1 MKEIIS
7 FKLTL
12 IQRMNSD
19 VAARDIQI
27 NGQLNK
33 VMHVDNMYTVNIM

>member
-1 MKEIIS
+1 MKGIIS
-7 FKLTL
+7 FKFNL
-12 IQRMNSD
+12 IQRMNRD
-19 VAARDIQI
+19 VVARDIQI